1 MRNLVT
7 ELVIVRKIMANKD
20 LCHHIITVLDR
31 SYEFVVVSLTS
42 MLHDI
47 TFKELYSIF
56 LSYEARLKQQAIVE
70 AQAAFEA
77 NMTLKYNKYRM
88 TARRNDPRRCWNPN

>member
-1 MRNLVT
+1 
-7 ELVIVRKIMANKD
+7 MANED
-20 LCHHIITVLDR
+20 LCYHIVTGLDR

-42 MLHDI
+42 MLQDI

-56 LSYEARLKQQAIVE
+56 LSYEARLKQQATVE

-77 NMTLKYNKYRM
+77 NVALKHNKYRM
-88 TARRNDPRRCWNPN
+88 NARRNDPGRG